1 MFPTIRSQLIELKRN
16 RGNSMKN
23 AGKVTMKVSAVANL
37 KDKPIQTIDDMLRI
51 AERVNTKLKCS
62 LQELE
67 KDISSCQA
75 LIDNAEKEAVADNAS
90 VSIQQTILPQAE
102 EFGGQG

>member
-1 MFPTIRSQLIELKRN
+1 
-16 RGNSMKN
+16 MKN

-75 LIDNAEKEAVADNAS
+75 LIDNAEKEAVADNTNN
-90 VSIQQTILPQAE
+90 VSIQQTILPNAE

>member
-1 MFPTIRSQLIELKRN
+1 
-16 RGNSMKN
+16 MKN

-67 KDISSCQA
+67 KDITSCQA
-75 LIDNAEKEAVADNAS
+75 LIDNAEKEAIDNAKETTGLRP
-90 VSIQQTILPQAE
+90 TILPKAE
-102 EFGGQG
+102 DLSGQG

>member
-1 MFPTIRSQLIELKRN
+1 
-16 RGNSMKN
+16 MKN

-75 LIDNAEKEAVADNAS
+75 LIDNAEKEAVDNAS
-90 VSIQQTILPQAE
+90 VSIQQTILPRVE

>member
-1 MFPTIRSQLIELKRN
+1 
-16 RGNSMKN
+16 MKN

-67 KDISSCQA
+67 KDITSCQA
-75 LIDNAEKEAVADNAS
+75 LIDNAAKEAEEAAGV
-90 VSIQQTILPQAE
+90 QHTILPNVE
-102 EFGGQG
+102 DLSGQG

>member
-1 MFPTIRSQLIELKRN
+1 
-16 RGNSMKN
+16 
-23 AGKVTMKVSAVANL
+23 MKVSAVANL

-67 KDISSCQA
+67 KDITSCQA
-75 LIDNAEKEAVADNAS
+75 LIDNAEEAMDSAKEAAADLEH
-90 VSIQQTILPQAE
+90 TLLPNMKE
-102 EFGGQG
+102 HDCQG

>member
-1 MFPTIRSQLIELKRN
+1 
-16 RGNSMKN
+16 MKN

-75 LIDNAEKEAVADNAS
+75 LIDNAEKEAVADNANNI
-90 VSIQQTILPQAE
+90 SIQQTILPNAE
-102 EFGGQG
+102 EFGSQG

>member
-1 MFPTIRSQLIELKRN
+1 MQLIELKRN
-16 RGNSMKN
+16 RGNSVKN

-67 KDISSCQA
+67 KDITSCQA
-75 LIDNAEKEAVADNAS
+75 LIDNAEKEAIDNAKEAAG
-90 VSIQQTILPQAE
+90 IQHTILPKAE
-102 EFGGQG
+102 DLGGQG